1 MLTVL
6 SRLIFFLS
14 FVEVILI
21 WEEWAAF
28 VKLNPAATPL
38 GPESIYELDKR
49 KPSPGTG
56 QYTIAELLLHPP
68 HES

>member
-1 MLTVL
+1 M
-6 SRLIFFLS
+6 SRLILFLCL
-14 FVEVILI
+14 VKVILI

-38 GPESIYELDKR
+38 GPESIYELDLT

>member
-1 MLTVL
+1 M
-6 SRLIFFLS
+6 IFLS
-14 FVEVILI
+14 FVQVILI
-21 WEEWAAF
+21 WEELAAF

-38 GPESIYELDKR
+38 EPESTYELDVR

-56 QYTIAELLLHPP
+56 HYTIAEFLLRPP